1 MNNAEKIEKL
11 LNKYFKAN
19 QQTVE
24 QNDERDKRTVDSA
37 VTAYKNSNKTARTDM
52 SPGAWR
58 IIMESKMTKIAVAA
72 VIIVAVLTGIY
83 LGGGSIDGSNIA
95 WADVIEPILNAKT
108 ASMDIVIGSGDKKVV
123 IHDEIMGSLIRRTTP
138 ELSNANTIIDLENM
152 KVMVIEPEK
161 KTVVYVEL
169 EGLGEIKNYLE
180 TLKNVVT
187 RLEGNPQFE
196 VENQGIQNVDG
207 IEYVVFVAKVN
218 DETVTILVD
227 PETAVPV
234 SIVHDT
240 PNMRVAADNLKFDV
254 ELDDSRFNM
263 EVPQGYKIQQA
274 GIDFKDNSE
283 AGFIETLRI
292 WAEIIE
298 DGQFP
303 ESIALE
309 DVVKVGPKFD
319 EGLKRAQL
327 TDDEQMKIATKF
339 GQGLVFIRFF
349 KGQGQWHWAGK
360 GVKLGDGETP
370 IFWYQPKDSQTFRVI
385 YGDLSVKDVAEG
397 DLPK

>member
-24 QNDERDKRTVDSA
+24 QNDERDKRTVDNA
-37 VTAYKNSNKTARTDM
+37 VTAYKNSNMTARSNIT
-52 SPGAWR
+52 PGPWR

-72 VIIVAVLTGIY
+72 IIIVAVLTGIY

-123 IHDEIMGSLIRRTTP
+123 IHDDIMGSLIRRTTP
-138 ELSNANTIIDLENM
+138 GLSNANTIIDLENM

-196 VENQGIQNVDG
+196 VENQGVKNVEG
-207 IEYVVFVAKVN
+207 KEYVVFVAKVN

-254 ELDDSRFNM
+254 ELDESRFNM
-263 EVPQGYKIQQA
+263 EVPQGYKIQKA

-309 DVVKVGPKFD
+309 DVVKIGPKFD
-319 EGLKRAQL
+319 
-327 TDDEQMKIATKF
+327 
-339 GQGLVFIRFF
+339 
-349 KGQGQWHWAGK
+349 
-360 GVKLGDGETP
+360 
-370 IFWYQPKDSQTFRVI
+370 
-385 YGDLSVKDVAEG
+385 
-397 DLPK
+397 